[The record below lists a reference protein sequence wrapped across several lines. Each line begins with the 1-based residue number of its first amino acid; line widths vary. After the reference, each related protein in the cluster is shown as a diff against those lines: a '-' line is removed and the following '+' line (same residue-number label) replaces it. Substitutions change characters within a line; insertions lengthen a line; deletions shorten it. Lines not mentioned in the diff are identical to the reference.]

1 MVTQK
6 TFLFHTTIREN
17 LLYAR
22 PDATEE
28 EMIAAA
34 QSAHIHAFIAMLPN
48 GYDNVVGERASRLSD
63 GERQRLTIA
72 RALLKDPRILILDEA
87 TSHLDSTSEYL
98 IQQALDTLLRGR
110 TALII
115 AHRLSTILSADRI
128 RVLERG
134 QLVEAGRHEELLALG
149 GFYATLYQ
157 LRFCKVESK
166 YPGDAVVLVKEKFEV
181 KGGRE
186 PEGRNAPPRTG
197 F

>member
-128 RVLERG
+128 RVLARG
-134 QLVEAGRHEELLALG
+134 SWWRQAVMKSCWLWEGSMQHSINYGSARWSRSIREMR
-149 GFYATLYQ
+149 LYW
-157 LRFCKVESK
+157 
-166 YPGDAVVLVKEKFEV
+166 
-181 KGGRE
+181 
-186 PEGRNAPPRTG
+186 
-197 F
+197 